1 MRALGDI
8 DRLRR
13 RARKILSEN
22 LALVRSMAESHPRL
36 EWLEPAAGTT
46 SFPMVRDM
54 EDTAAFVDHLV
65 EEHDAIVVPGRFFQ
79 APQHIRVAFGGRAD
93 MVRASLER
101 LDQALRAY

>member
-1 MRALGDI
+1 
-8 DRLRR
+8 
-13 RARKILSEN
+13 
-22 LALVRSMAESHPRL
+22 
-36 EWLEPAAGTT
+36 
-46 SFPMVRDM
+46 M

-65 EEHDAIVVPGRFFQ
+65 KEHDAIVVPGRFFQ